1 MDSKEDKWLGI
12 EDFLGSWQ
20 AEETANDDF
29 MAAAGVPWLLRK
41 MAKRA
46 TPPIHH
52 ITREEGMDAIRI
64 RVEGVSGNDT
74 LYPADQES
82 VTYVVERTGAKYED
96 TTYMDSKGRLYSQK
110 VRESDSFTV
119 EATREICDG
128 GDAHVMLLVGT
139 KTDGTQVK
147 QEIIFRR
154 VSSAESKN
162 TAEAKSSYDDDYKN
176 ANCESP
182 QAESKSGDG
191 ESKAS
196 FK

>member
-1 MDSKEDKWLGI
+1 
-12 EDFLGSWQ
+12 
-20 AEETANDDF
+20 

-82 VTYVVERTGAKYED
+82 VTYVVEVAPRLHVQRQERACLPCFLSRRQRTGAKYED

-147 QEIIFRR
+147 STR
-154 VSSAESKN
+154 A
-162 TAEAKSSYDDDYKN
+162 
-176 ANCESP
+176 
-182 QAESKSGDG
+182 
-191 ESKAS
+191 
-196 FK
+196 